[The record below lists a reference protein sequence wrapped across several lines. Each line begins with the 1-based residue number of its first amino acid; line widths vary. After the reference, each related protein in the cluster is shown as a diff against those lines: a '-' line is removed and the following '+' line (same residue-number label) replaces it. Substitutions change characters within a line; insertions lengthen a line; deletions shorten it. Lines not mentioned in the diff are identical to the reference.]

1 MHSVEKYVVLCAT
14 DVIFSKYFSI
24 GQLTVRHPCFADIIM
39 LGWCNREGKKG
50 FRCLFVLSSN
60 PQFSRF
66 FLPHLLGSMLSCAP
80 SVPLSCFGVMKPAV
94 FALNASKIVFSCHHM
109 HIHMLTVI
117 VWSHVLRYVILASPL
132 TPVWCFLVKSS
143 KIITC
148 FQYSC

>member
-1 MHSVEKYVVLCAT
+1 MHSVEKYVVLGTT

-24 GQLTVRHPCFADIIM
+24 GQLTVRLPCFADIVM
-39 LGWCNREGKKG
+39 SGWCNREGKKDLDVC
-50 FRCLFVLSSN
+50 FKFKPTVFTLFS
-60 PQFSRF
+60 
-66 FLPHLLGSMLSCAP
+66 PHLLDSMLSCAL

-94 FALNASKIVFSCHHM
+94 FALNASKIGLFLPSHASTC
-109 HIHMLTVI
+109 MLTVI

-143 KIITC
+143 KIITR

>member
-1 MHSVEKYVVLCAT
+1 MHSVEKYVVLGTT

-24 GQLTVRHPCFADIIM
+24 RQLTVRHPCFADIVM
-39 LGWCNREGKKG
+39 LGWCNREGKKDLDVC
-50 FRCLFVLSSN
+50 FKFKPTVFTLFS
-60 PQFSRF
+60 
-66 FLPHLLGSMLSCAP
+66 PHLLDSMLSCAP

-143 KIITC
+143 KIITR